1 MLLTAKEAEARKG
14 KVEEAGWPFLG
25 LNLEKERLDIACL
38 MSFRFTRLSRGG
50 SWRKYMKLSKTVKH
64 KREAEERRFQAM
76 QAQQQANNQ
85 TFMQLMGTVISA
97 LCPGQPHSSSPP
109 PSVSTLLPR
118 STPGAWS
125 MLQTSV
131 LPQPV

>member
-1 MLLTAKEAEARKG
+1 MLRAQQEAK
-14 KVEEAGWPFLG
+14 
-25 LNLEKERLDIACL
+25 
-38 MSFRFTRLSRGG
+38 
-50 SWRKYMKLSKTVKH
+50 
-64 KREAEERRFQAM
+64 ERRFQAM

-97 LCPGQPHSSSPP
+97 LCPGQPHSSSPS

-125 MLQTSV
+125 MPQTSV
-131 LPQPV
+131 PPQPVSSPIPLPMMPAPPQQHLPQPPPPWPPQHIPQQVI